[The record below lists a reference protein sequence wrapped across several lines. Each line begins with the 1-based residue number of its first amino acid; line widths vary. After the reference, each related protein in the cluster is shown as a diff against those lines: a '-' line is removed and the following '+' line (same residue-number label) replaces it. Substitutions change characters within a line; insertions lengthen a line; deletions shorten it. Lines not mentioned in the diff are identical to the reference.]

1 MPIVPEDKDWTWV
14 LEQACPECG
23 FEAAGFPLDAMSE
36 LIGANTR
43 DWVTLAGRHGDVF
56 TVRPSDDRWSALEYA
71 CHVRDVYRLY
81 DYRLHLMLDEDDP
94 EFPNWDQ
101 DASAVEDRYNGQ
113 SLPVVIDDLVAAG
126 DTLAASFAPL
136 EGATWQRTGNRS
148 DGKHFTVESFAR
160 YLIHD
165 PIHHVWDVRQNVARL
180 GR

>member
-14 LEQACPECG
+14 LDQVCPECG
-23 FEAAGFPLDAMSE
+23 FEAAGFAREEMSD
-36 LIGANTR
+36 LIRENAAV
-43 DWVTLAGRHGDVF
+43 WVALADEHGDGF
-56 TVRPSDDRWSALEYA
+56 AVRPSDDRWSALEYA

-101 DASAVEDRYNGQ
+101 DASAVEDRYNEQ
-113 SLPVVIDDLVAAG
+113 SLPEVVADLVEAG
-126 DTLAASFAPL
+126 DTLAASFASVT
-136 EGATWQRTGNRS
+136 GATWQRTGNRS

-165 PIHHVWDVRQNVARL
+165 PIHHVWDVRRNVAL
-180 GR
+180 LEG